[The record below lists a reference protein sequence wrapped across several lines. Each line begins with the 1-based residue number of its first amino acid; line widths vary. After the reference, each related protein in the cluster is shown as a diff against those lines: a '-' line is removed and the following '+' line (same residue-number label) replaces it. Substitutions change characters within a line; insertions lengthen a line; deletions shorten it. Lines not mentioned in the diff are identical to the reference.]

1 MLCHMLLIMQ
11 GDEDTEGSQDSPAAN
26 EKLPG
31 TLSAAMRARKHI
43 ACLLPACC
51 LGVCHNYATVSG

>member
-1 MLCHMLLIMQ
+1 MQ
-11 GDEDTEGSQDSPAAN
+11 GDEDNEGSQDSPAAN